1 MENLLSE
8 KYHQSLR
15 PTLAMLESIC
25 SKTAHEISK
34 LENSIKTNNLEALK
48 EKSIEYV
55 QTFVQV
61 TEKLLEGSIFGDP
74 DKFGQTLSE
83 ERLDCC
89 MEFYLLINL
98 VLELIS
104 FS

>member
-1 MENLLSE
+1 MSE

-15 PTLAMLESIC
+15 PTLSTLENIC
-25 SKTAHEISK
+25 SKTAAEINR
-34 LENSIKTNNLEALK
+34 LEQEIKSNNLEVLK

-61 TEKLLEGSIFGDP
+61 IEKLLEGSIFGDP
-74 DKFGQTLSE
+74 DKFGQTLIE

-89 MEFYLLINL
+89 LYS
-98 VLELIS
+98 S
-104 FS
+104 FPSLH

>member
-1 MENLLSE
+1 
-8 KYHQSLR
+8 
-15 PTLAMLESIC
+15 MLESIC
-25 SKTAHEISK
+25 SKTSQEIIK

-83 ERLDCC
+83 ERLDCSLDLNII
-89 MEFYLLINL
+89 FFAIVFLIRISNYYTYLSI
-98 VLELIS
+98 
-104 FS
+104 